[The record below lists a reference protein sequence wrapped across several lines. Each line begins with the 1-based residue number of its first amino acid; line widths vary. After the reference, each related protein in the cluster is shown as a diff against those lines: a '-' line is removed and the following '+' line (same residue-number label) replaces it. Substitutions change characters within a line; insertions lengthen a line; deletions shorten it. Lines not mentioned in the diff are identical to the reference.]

1 MSTIRGKSGLGE
13 LLLLLVPA
21 ACCAWP
27 LLVAGLAAARVLAR
41 ARLGLVPGIRHA
53 PRIRSGRCTSGPL
66 GRGAA
71 LTREGTVMR
80 YDLAITGSGGAAF
93 AAAITARDAD
103 ASVVMI
109 ERGTVG
115 GTCVN
120 TGCVPSKAL
129 LAAAA
134 ARHGAAS
141 QQFPG
146 IASQAGPVDMAALAG
161 GKDDL
166 VAAMRAGKYT
176 GLAADYGWEIIGGA
190 ARFAGGADA
199 PVLQVRLNDG
209 GTATVEAGHYL
220 VATGAAPWIPPI
232 SGLAAAGYLTSATAM
247 ELTELPESMLVIGGN
262 AVGLELAQLFA
273 PLGTRVTIA
282 EALDRLAPFDEPEVS
297 AAIEDVFD
305 DEGIGILTAT
315 AVTSARGDT
324 TARSVTI
331 KLAGGPERELAYGQ
345 ILVAAG
351 RRPVTAGL
359 NLDAVGVRTGAR
371 GEIITD
377 EFQRTANP
385 RIWAAGDV
393 TGGPQFVYVAAAQGS
408 RAAANALE
416 DAGRTV
422 DYAALPRVTF
432 TSPAIASAG
441 LTEAELLRTGVACDC
456 RVMPLSAVPRAAVG
470 RDTRGVVKLVAEAGT
485 GRVRGV
491 HAVADGAG
499 EMITAASYALRAGMT
514 VTGLAEAWAPYLTMS
529 EGLRLAAQAFSRD
542 VSRLSC
548 CAA

>member
-1 MSTIRGKSGLGE
+1 M
-13 LLLLLVPA
+13 
-21 ACCAWP
+21 W
-27 LLVAGLAAARVLAR
+27 
-41 ARLGLVPGIRHA
+41 
-53 PRIRSGRCTSGPL
+53 
-66 GRGAA
+66 
-71 LTREGTVMR
+71 
-80 YDLAITGSGGAAF
+80 YDLAIIGSGGAAF
-93 AAAITARDAD
+93 AAAITARDAG

-109 ERGTVG
+109 EHGTVG

-134 ARHGAAS
+134 ARHDAGD
-141 QQFPG
+141 QRFPG
-146 IASQAGPVDMAALAG
+146 IATHAGPAGMAALTG
-161 GKDDL
+161 GKDNL
-166 VAAMRAGKYT
+166 VAAMRASRYVD
-176 GLAADYGWEIIGGA
+176 LAAGYDWEILAGT
-190 ARFAGGADA
+190 ARFTGGADA
-199 PVLQVRLNDG
+199 PVLQVRLHDG
-209 GTATVEAGHYL
+209 GTATIEAGQYL

-232 SGLAAAGYLTSATAM
+232 SGLEQAGYLTSATAM

-262 AVGLELAQLFA
+262 AAGLELAQLFA
-273 PLGTRVTIA
+273 RLGTRVTIA

-297 AAIEDVFD
+297 AAVEDLFD
-305 DEGIGILTAT
+305 AEGIGILTAAT
-315 AVTSARGDT
+315 VMSVRGEA

-331 KLAGGPERELAYGQ
+331 KTAGGPERERAYGQ

-359 NLDAVGVRTGAR
+359 NLDAAGVRAGGR
-371 GEIITD
+371 GEIATD
-377 EFQRTANP
+377 ELGRTANP

-393 TGGPQFVYVAAAQGS
+393 TGGPQ
-408 RAAANALE
+408 L
-416 DAGRTV
+416 
-422 DYAALPRVTF
+422 DYTALPRVTF

-441 LTEAELLRTGVACDC
+441 MTEAELIRHGVACDC
-456 RVMPLSAVPRAAVG
+456 RVLPLSAVPRAVVA

-499 EMITAASYALRAGMT
+499 EMIAAAAYAIRAGMT
-514 VTGLAEAWAPYLTMS
+514 VTDLAEAWAPYLTMS